1 MTTPTLRPPATE
13 NERSW
18 LERMADDPSLRAFV
32 DAEIARAGIEVAT
45 AKGEAEHW
53 RDVAMRLDAKL
64 AALRPDA
71 EQSRHSN
78 RERQAAHRRRHAF
91 AAPMTESL
99 L

>member
-1 MTTPTLRPPATE
+1 MKNTQPPADARTWI
-13 NERSW
+13 ER
-18 LERMADDPSLRAFV
+18 LATDPSLRLFV
-32 DAEIARAGIEVAT
+32 AGEIARAGIEVAT

-53 RDVAMRLDAKL
+53 RDVAMRLDARV
-64 AALRPDA
+64 AALRPGA
-71 EQSRHSN
+71 EQARHDN